1 MHLEALPP
9 YRHISSKPISLTA
22 ASTLLD
28 TYITNS
34 ETHPHLHPD
43 ALITPSGVTF
53 SSHGGPSGGVIM
65 HNLRRVAAGL
75 RGEYLEPEATP
86 EPEEQEPGFQSK
98 KKQGKKQ
105 DADTVSG
112 AEEGWQDMSEYE
124 REEGVT
130 EVGDL
135 GEGVNFVQSGGQAP
149 DVVATGE
156 DDAEEVGGKRKA
168 KEDKEAR
175 KKAKKARDK
184 EFKKQKEMKKKEKK
198 EE

>member
-1 MHLEALPP
+1 
-9 YRHISSKPISLTA
+9 
-22 ASTLLD
+22 
-28 TYITNS
+28 
-34 ETHPHLHPD
+34 
-43 ALITPSGVTF
+43 
-53 SSHGGPSGGVIM
+53 M